1 MSSKNFNEFRIKTE
15 EANRELRE
23 YCEVNEIK
31 NINNKE
37 FWFSINGKTYRVSRY
52 RAKVSDKDTKSLPW
66 IDVAK
71 VNVISIKIRN
81 QYNLIDVYEALKEGK
96 DLRTIKLKKRSSLN
110 QFSEKE
116 IATPVAKPEE
126 KPTIIRN
133 RTVNKK
139 QSALNDLLGGKRK

>member
-1 MSSKNFNEFRIKTE
+1 MSSKNFNEFKAQTE

-23 YCEVNEIK
+23 YCEVNGIK
-31 NINNKE
+31 NIKNKE
-37 FWFSINGKTYRVSRY
+37 FWFSLNGKTYRVSRY
-52 RAKVSDKDTKSLPW
+52 RAKLTDKDTKSLPW
-66 IDVAK
+66 IDVTK

-96 DLRTIKLKKRSSLN
+96 DLRTIKLKKRSSSN
-110 QFSEKE
+110 QVPEKE

-133 RTVNKK
+133 RTATKK